1 MAVPTQTAMLYVH
14 GDAHVY
20 KGAIEVYSVS
30 PAILIMVT

>member
-20 KGAIEVYSVS
+20 KGAIEAYWKC
-30 PAILIMVT
+30 AMIQIMVT